1 MELNVNNIKD
11 LTSVPKE
18 FISDSKTIEYLY
30 QNNSN
35 IFKNVSENL
44 HLSVD
49 FTERITQLI
58 NNGAIVLTKDNIKLL
73 DSLYTENITDI
84 LKNHFNYLYL
94 INENNFTQ
102 VGIVRDDDFLK
113 ILEEHKIE
121 ITPYAPYLVTLCS
134 DYIIKQY
141 IEDKVNIDVILPYFM
156 NWNNGS
162 QRALIQE
169 YLKKGHFDLSIFYD
183 KDMYNGNIT
192 PFFKDV
198 SIDIKDGNAI
208 IKSNSI
214 DSVISLL
221 NFELPFSISDI
232 YLLDNRDNYT
242 NILYLLKKINEQ
254 NINLHVKN
262 GLSISSTLEK
272 NSEFLELCGNVG
284 NIELNPFDLAT
295 FKELLIKTIEHPG
308 VVINVKLNDF
318 MEYGNYFLNLN
329 TEIPINVISQKNV
342 SILSLNEMKELN
354 SKLDSIVAE
363 IKNSSLSPYEKY
375 IAAYNIVK
383 SFKKYRFYLDNEG
396 IDELVFDQSRNPYL
410 VLTNQ
415 YIVCAGYS
423 SLLHLLLKK
432 LNIPSHE
439 WTIGVSDKSEA
450 IASGSSKDNEAH
462 ARLYVNIVDDKYG
475 INGYYMCDPTF
486 DNVDKESSDLYGYK
500 HLSMSCGESHD
511 YGKDSSSY
519 YYFSYDYDVFNDQM
533 FINTDDYLAKADSLY
548 EIFTIIQDLDP
559 DFYSQL
565 SELDSEEKQKE
576 AIKKHFKEKTYRAIS
591 LEKKYTAIIS
601 VLEFQNKRE
610 FSDIE
615 KQTIREN
622 LYNIDRGIDTP
633 IIIPISG
640 DDGFD
645 DWVDF
650 EEETINTNKKR

>member
-1 MELNVNNIKD
+1 MEINVNNIKN

-18 FISDSKTIEYLY
+18 FISDSKAIEYLY
-30 QNNSN
+30 QNNPS

-44 HLSVD
+44 HLSFD
-49 FTERITQLI
+49 FIERITQLI
-58 NNGAIVLTKDNIKLL
+58 NNGTIVLTKDNIKLL

-113 ILEEHKIE
+113 LLEEHKFK
-121 ITPYAPYLVTLCS
+121 ITPNAPYLVTLCS

-141 IEDKVNIDVILPYFM
+141 IEDKVNIDVILPYIM
-156 NWNNGS
+156 NWHNKS

-183 KDMYNGNIT
+183 IT

-198 SIDIKDGNAI
+198 SIDIKDKNAI

-214 DSVISLL
+214 DSIISLL
-221 NFELPFSISDI
+221 NFELPFSISDV

-242 NILYLLKKINEQ
+242 NILYLLKQINEQ

-272 NSEFLELCGNVG
+272 ISEFLELCGNVG
-284 NIELNPFDLAT
+284 NIELNPFDLAN
-295 FKELLIKTIEHPG
+295 FKELLIKAIEHPV

-318 MEYGNYFLNLN
+318 MEYENYFLNLN
-329 TEIPINVISQKNV
+329 TEIPINVISQENV

-354 SKLDSIVAE
+354 SKLDSMVAE

-383 SFKKYRFYLDNEG
+383 SFKKYKLYLDNKG
-396 IDELVFDQSRNPYL
+396 IDQLVSDQSRNPYL
-410 VLTNQ
+410 VLINQ

-439 WTIGVSDKSEA
+439 WIIGVSDKSEA
-450 IASGSSKDNEAH
+450 VAEGSLKDNDAH

-486 DNVDKESSDLYGYK
+486 DNVDKEISDLYGYK
-500 HLSMSCGESHD
+500 YLSMSCGESHD

-533 FINTDDYLAKADSLY
+533 FINTDDYLAKADSLC

-559 DFYSQL
+559 NFYSQL
-565 SELDSEEKQKE
+565 FELDSEEKQKE

-610 FSDIE
+610 LSEIE

-622 LYNIDRGIDTP
+622 LYNIDRP

-650 EEETINTNKKR
+650 GEETINTNKKR

>member
-1 MELNVNNIKD
+1 MEINVNNIKD

-18 FISDSKTIEYLY
+18 FISDSKAIEYLY
-30 QNNSN
+30 QNNPS

-44 HLSVD
+44 HLSFD
-49 FTERITQLI
+49 FIERITQLI
-58 NNGAIVLTKDNIKLL
+58 NNGTIVLTKDNIKLL

-113 ILEEHKIE
+113 LLEEHKFK
-121 ITPYAPYLVTLCS
+121 ITPNAPYLVTLCS

-141 IEDKVNIDVILPYFM
+141 IEDKVNIDVILPYIM
-156 NWNNGS
+156 NWHNKS

-183 KDMYNGNIT
+183 IT

-198 SIDIKDGNAI
+198 SIDIKDKNAI

-214 DSVISLL
+214 DSIISLL
-221 NFELPFSISDI
+221 NFELPFSISDV

-242 NILYLLKKINEQ
+242 NILYLLKQINEQ

-272 NSEFLELCGNVG
+272 ISEFLELCGNVG
-284 NIELNPFDLAT
+284 NIELNPFDLAN
-295 FKELLIKTIEHPG
+295 FKELLIKAIEHPV

-318 MEYGNYFLNLN
+318 MEYENYFLNLN
-329 TEIPINVISQKNV
+329 TEIPINVISQENV

-354 SKLDSIVAE
+354 SKLDSMVAE

-383 SFKKYRFYLDNEG
+383 SFKKYKLYLDNKG
-396 IDELVFDQSRNPYL
+396 IDQLVSDQSRNPYL
-410 VLTNQ
+410 VLINQ

-439 WTIGVSDKSEA
+439 WIIGVSDKSEA
-450 IASGSSKDNEAH
+450 VAEGSLKDNDAH

-486 DNVDKESSDLYGYK
+486 DNVDKEISDLYGYK
-500 HLSMSCGESHD
+500 YLSMYCGESHD

-533 FINTDDYLAKADSLY
+533 FINTDDYLAKADSLC

-559 DFYSQL
+559 NFYSQL
-565 SELDSEEKQKE
+565 FELDSEEKQKE

-610 FSDIE
+610 LSEIE

-622 LYNIDRGIDTP
+622 LYNIDRP

-650 EEETINTNKKR
+650 GEETINTNKKR